1 VGSEMLARP
10 GSWWFRQGLFALGFV
25 VLALY
30 CLSWSRGTIPGNL
43 LLVPLIPIY
52 IWGLASGVWLLRN
65 YPIRGSAPRWL
76 LVGGHFA
83 VTLMIALSVAVLA
96 TTTRG

>member
-1 VGSEMLARP
+1 VGSEIRARP
-10 GSWWFRQGLFALGFV
+10 RSWWFRQTLFAIGFV
-25 VLALY
+25 VLAVY
-30 CLSWSRGTIPGNL
+30 CLSWTRGAIPGEL

-52 IWGLASGVWLLRN
+52 IWGVAAGVWLLRN
-65 YPIRGSAPRWL
+65 YPVRGSAPRWL
-76 LVGGHFA
+76 LVGGTFA